1 MRDWFKTVTAED
13 VELAFDGIC
22 SYEERLVV
30 AALVSTISEV
40 AVPTSE
46 EQGVMVY
53 AHALALAQVMV
64 GNFNGI
70 PGIPGRNAVTN
81 AKLLLDKIR
90 REKVN

>member
-70 PGIPGRNAVTN
+70 PGRKAVTN